1 MKKRTPLALS
11 LLLIAGAAQ
20 AALKPGDT
28 APDFRA
34 TAAIAGKTVDVQL
47 KEALAKGPV
56 VVYFYPAAFTGG
68 CNLQAH
74 EFAEN
79 LARFTAAGATVIGV
93 SGDGIERLREF
104 SVDPETCAGKLAVAS
119 DADGQ
124 IARAFDIAT
133 TATPAGR
140 KTTKG
145 QDIRH
150 ARAERTSF
158 VLGRDGRVAA
168 TVGGLAPD
176 ANVAAALA
184 AVQRLAPAPT
194 RTTAIAGVVADGTP
208 IVVLGEGFKGTEGP
222 LALPDGSLL
231 FTETQ
236 EQRITRIAPD
246 GRLGTHLRDTNGA
259 NGLGLTPAGELVAVQ
274 VNDTRVGTVG
284 KDAKTLASGWSGK
297 PFGRPNDLVVARD
310 GSIYFT
316 DSGRNANQQ
325 PAPAGEVAPP
335 AVYRLKPGL
344 LERLAADI
352 TRPNGIQLS
361 PDEQTLYV
369 ADTAGE
375 HVLAYALQA
384 DGHLGPKRLF
394 ARLAGWRQ
402 AQNGSFS
409 SGADGLAVD
418 GQGRLYVATNA
429 GIEVFDAAG
438 QALGVIA
445 LPKQPQNLA
454 FAGPDKKQLFV
465 VGRGAA
471 WRIDT
476 LAQGYTGRA
485 K

>member
-1 MKKRTPLALS
+1 MKKTLFALS
-11 LLLIAGAAQ
+11 LLALAANSL
-20 AALKPGDT
+20 AALKAGDA

-34 TAAIAGKTVDVQL
+34 PAAFAGKTVDVQL
-47 KEALAKGPV
+47 KDALAKGPV

-74 EFAEN
+74 AFAEN
-79 LARFTAAGATVIGV
+79 LPRFTAAGATVIGV
-93 SGDGIERLREF
+93 SGDGLERLREF
-104 SVDPETCAGKLAVAS
+104 SADPETCAGRLTVAS

-124 IARAFDIAT
+124 VARAFDIAT

-145 QDIRH
+145 QDITH

-158 VLGRDGRVAA
+158 VVGRDGRIVA
-168 TVGGLAPD
+168 TVGGLAPE
-176 ANVAAALA
+176 ANVDAALS
-184 AVQRLAPAPT
+184 AVQALAPAPA
-194 RTTAIAGVVADGTP
+194 RTGAIAGVVAEGTP
-208 IVVLGEGFKGTEGP
+208 IAVLGEGFKGTEGP
-222 LALPDGSLL
+222 LALPDGSLV

-236 EQRITRIAPD
+236 DARITRIAAD
-246 GRLGTHLRDTNGA
+246 GHLSTHLRDTNGA
-259 NGLGLTPAGELVAVQ
+259 NGLGLNAAGEIVAVQ
-274 VNDTRVGTVG
+274 VNDTRVGTLG
-284 KDAKTLASGWSGK
+284 ATAQTLASGWGGK

-335 AVYRLKPGL
+335 AVYRIKAGQLD
-344 LERLAADI
+344 RIAADI

-361 PDEQTLYV
+361 PDEKTLYV

-384 DGHLGPKRLF
+384 DGSLGPKRLF
-394 ARLAGWRQ
+394 AKLAGYRQ
-402 AQNGSFS
+402 APNGSTS

-418 GQGRLYVATNA
+418 AAGRLYVATNA
-429 GIEVFDAAG
+429 GVEVFDDRG

-471 WRIDT
+471 YRIAT

>member
-1 MKKRTPLALS
+1 MKTLAFS
-11 LLLIAGAAQ
+11 LLLLAGAAQ

-28 APDFRA
+28 APDFRT
-34 TAAIAGKTVDVQL
+34 TAAIAGQSVEVQL
-47 KEALAKGPV
+47 QAALAKGPV

-79 LARFTAAGATVIGV
+79 LARFTAAGASIIGV

-104 SVDPETCAGKLAVAS
+104 SADPETCAGRLTVAS
-119 DADGQ
+119 DAQGQ
-124 IARAFDIAT
+124 IARGFDIAT
-133 TATPAGR
+133 TATPPGR
-140 KTTKG
+140 KTTQG
-145 QDIRH
+145 QDITH
-150 ARAERTSF
+150 ARAERTTF
-158 VLGRDGRVAA
+158 VIGKDGRIVA
-168 TVGGLAPD
+168 TVGSVSPVE
-176 ANVAAALA
+176 NVQAALA
-184 AVQRLAPAPT
+184 AVQKLAPEPSRT
-194 RTTAIAGVVADGTP
+194 RAVPGVVAEGTP

-222 LALPDGSLL
+222 VGLPDGSLL

-236 EQRITRIAPD
+236 DARITRIGTD
-246 GRLGTHLRDTNGA
+246 GRLSTHLLNSNGA
-259 NGLGLTPAGELVAVQ
+259 NGLGFTPAGELVAVQ
-274 VNDTRVGTVG
+274 VNDTRVGTLG
-284 KDAKTLASGWSGK
+284 EGARTLASGWGGK

-310 GSIYFT
+310 GTVYFT
-316 DSGRNANQQ
+316 DSGRNPNQA
-325 PAPAGEVAPP
+325 APAGAPEPAPP
-335 AVYRLKPGL
+335 AVYRLRGTQL
-344 LERLAADI
+344 DRIAADI

-361 PDEQTLYV
+361 PDEKTLYV

-375 HVLAYALQA
+375 HVFAYALQA
-384 DGHLGPKRLF
+384 DGNLGPRRAFVK
-394 ARLAGWRQ
+394 LAGYRQ
-402 AQNGSFS
+402 AANGSWS

-418 GQGRLYVATNA
+418 AQGRLYVATNV
-429 GIEVFDAAG
+429 GVEVFDAAA

-454 FAGPDKKQLFV
+454 FAGPDKKQLFI